1 MKSIKTR
8 LILTFSIIILLVTS
22 TLGIIST
29 RIISDE
35 LIKNSHN
42 KLVTLAQTE
51 AQVVEARMDEQIS
64 YMQGLAQNP
73 IITGQSATKAEQVA
87 FAKKEAERAGYQ
99 SYAFIDMKGN
109 ATVLDDGGA
118 VVDLS
123 SRGYFQTAASGKP
136 AVSDILINKVTGE
149 PSMIIAVPIYDN
161 GKQIGVLSGNKA
173 GTALSEIAKQIKF
186 GDTGYGYMI
195 NNSGVFTGHPDESL
209 VNKQFNIVE
218 AAKTDSDYAKLA
230 TLFTDHIAKGETGS
244 GDYLFQGTNRMVGYT
259 PIANTPWFMVVGMQ
273 ESEALAEVNTIQLTL
288 IIIIVIAIIAGAIVT
303 FFVSNN
309 IAKPIRKVT
318 KAIEK
323 QATLDF
329 TIVEDKEMKIYA
341 KRKDEVGKMILAMDN
356 MQMNIR
362 EFIMDAT
369 DSAQQVAA
377 SAQEL
382 TAVSEQTNAAA
393 EEIAKSITD
402 IAGGASEQAAD
413 TEKAASNVEDMGKLL
428 EQDAV
433 HINELN
439 QAAQLIDHE
448 KEDGF
453 QILEVLIQKSQQTSD
468 ATNAV
473 YDIILSNNESAKKI
487 EDASSMIQDIASQ
500 TNLLALNA
508 SIEAARAGEAG
519 KGFAVV
525 ADEIRNLAEQSRN
538 FTNDIKVVIDELK
551 GKSLEAVKTIKE
563 TKEIAASQAD
573 SVKDTEEKFDGI
585 AGAIDSVKEVIHKLN
600 ESATLMTQNK
610 DVIIDLTQNLS
621 SIAEEN
627 AAGTEQASASMEEQA
642 ASMTEISH
650 SAEGLAGIAQ
660 NLQIQISKFQV

>member
-22 TLGIIST
+22 TLGIISIQ
-29 RIISDE
+29 IISSE
-35 LIKNSHN
+35 LIKNSHD

-51 AQVVEARMDEQIS
+51 AQVVETAMNKEIS
-64 YMQGLAQNP
+64 YMQGLAENP
-73 IITGQSATKAEQVA
+73 IITGKSATKAEQVE
-87 FAKKEAERAGYQ
+87 FAVKEATRAGYQ
-99 SYAFIDMKGN
+99 SFAIIDLKGS
-109 ATVLDDGGA
+109 ATVLDSGGA
-118 VVDLS
+118 TVDLS
-123 SRGYFQTAASGKP
+123 SRSYYQSAAGGK
-136 AVSDILINKVTGE
+136 ATVSDILINKVTGE

-161 GKQIGVLSGNKA
+161 GKQIGVLSGNKS
-173 GTALSEIAKQIKF
+173 GTSLSAIAKKISF
-186 GDTGYGYMI
+186 GTTGYGYML
-195 NNSGVFTGHPDESL
+195 NTSGVFTGHPDDSL
-209 VNKQFNIVE
+209 VTKQFNIVE
-218 AAKTDSDYAKLA
+218 AAKTDANYAKLA

-244 GDYLFQGTNRMVGYT
+244 GDYLFQGANRIVGYA
-259 PIANTPWFMVVGMQ
+259 PIANTPWFMVIGMQ
-273 ESEALAEVNTIQLTL
+273 EQEALAEVNTIQMTL
-288 IIIIVIAIIAGAIVT
+288 IIIILIAIAAGGVVT

-323 QATLDF
+323 QASLDF
-329 TIVEDKEMKIYA
+329 TITEDKEMNLYG
-341 KRKDEVGKMILAMDN
+341 KRKDEVGKMISAMEN
-356 MQMNIR
+356 MQTNIR
-362 EFIMDAT
+362 EFIIDAT

-402 IAGGASEQAAD
+402 IAGGAFEQAAD

-433 HINELN
+433 HIDELN
-439 QAAQLIDHE
+439 QAAQLIDQE

-453 QILEVLIQKSQQTSD
+453 KILEVLIQKSQQNSE

-473 YDIILSNNESAKKI
+473 YNIILSNNESAKKI

-551 GKSLEAVKTIKE
+551 GKSMDAVKTIKE

-585 AGAIDSVKEVIHKLN
+585 AGAIDSVKEVILKLN

-660 NLQIQISKFQV
+660 NLQVQISKFQV